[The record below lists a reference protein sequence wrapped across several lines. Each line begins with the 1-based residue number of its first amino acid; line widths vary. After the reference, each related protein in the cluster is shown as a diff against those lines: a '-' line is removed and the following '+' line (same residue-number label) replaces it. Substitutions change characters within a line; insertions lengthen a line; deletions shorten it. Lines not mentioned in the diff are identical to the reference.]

1 MVHVPFCLGTMKQSS
16 SHSPWQ
22 PDSPGIPKHSRR
34 LILKRSDTE
43 SFLAQM
49 PTRWLRARNNALIRA
64 RWSLAKK
71 YGVRKGNRGQ
81 LDKQATVIAQV
92 ATDNRA

>member
-49 PTRWLRARNNALIRA
+49 PTRWLRARNNGEYNWYQVTAVA
-64 RWSLAKK
+64 REFDESQ
-71 YGVRKGNRGQ
+71 R
-81 LDKQATVIAQV
+81 
-92 ATDNRA
+92 